1 MGRRNPAAMAG
12 KDLDALAEA
21 LASERISRGKA
32 LKRIGALFLGG
43 VLASAPM
50 AAAFADNCP
59 QGKKKCGGRCIPNGH
74 DCVKGGGK
82 PHGSPPGQ
90 NR

>member
-1 MGRRNPAAMAG
+1 MAG

-21 LASERISRGKA
+21 LATERISRGKA
-32 LKRIGALFLGG
+32 LKRIVALFLGG

-50 AAAFADNCP
+50 GAAFADNCP
-59 QGKKKCGGRCIPNGH
+59 QGKKRCAGECIANGH

>member
-1 MGRRNPAAMAG
+1 MAG

-32 LKRIGALFLGG
+32 LKRIAALFLGG

-50 AAAFADNCP
+50 GAAMARPCG
-59 QGKKKCGGRCIPNGH
+59 QGHFKCGPHCCPNGH
-74 DCVKGGGK
+74 VCVRGGGQ
-82 PHGSPPGQ
+82 PRCRPRGQ
-90 NR
+90 T

>member
-1 MGRRNPAAMAG
+1 MAG
-12 KDLDALAEA
+12 KDLDALAEG
-21 LASERISRGKA
+21 LASERISRGRA

-50 AAAFADNCP
+50 GAAMARPCP
-59 QGKKKCGGRCIPNGH
+59 PGRKKCGGRCIPNGH
-74 DCVKGGGK
+74 DCVKGGGA

>member
-1 MGRRNPAAMAG
+1 MAG

-32 LKRIGALFLGG
+32 LKRIVALFLGG

-50 AAAFADNCP
+50 GALARQCP
-59 QGKKKCGGRCIPNGH
+59 QGKKRCAGRCIPNGH